1 MDLALGHHGNCAMVV
16 GLVGV
21 MMQAGV
27 QRRRGSKSLKE
38 KKESQAKERNCSPD
52 RGPLHE

>member
-1 MDLALGHHGNCAMVV
+1 MNLPLGHHGNYAMVV

-27 QRRRGSKSLKE
+27 QCWRGRKSLEE
-38 KKESQAKERNCSPD
+38 KKDSQAKERNCPSD
-52 RGPLHE
+52 LGPSHE